1 MRKEKYLD
9 LFGKLMQ
16 YMNVHCEQL
25 LFCVMVKTVR
35 KWFTPRRFLLCVNHR
50 GKLPHNKNCSGYI
63 NANGVSVIANPA
75 NPANPAKTGRV
86 MRLLDSQ

>member
-1 MRKEKYLD
+1 ML
-9 LFGKLMQ
+9 
-16 YMNVHCEQL
+16 
-25 LFCVMVKTVR
+25 KTVR

-75 NPANPAKTGRV
+75 NPAKTGRV